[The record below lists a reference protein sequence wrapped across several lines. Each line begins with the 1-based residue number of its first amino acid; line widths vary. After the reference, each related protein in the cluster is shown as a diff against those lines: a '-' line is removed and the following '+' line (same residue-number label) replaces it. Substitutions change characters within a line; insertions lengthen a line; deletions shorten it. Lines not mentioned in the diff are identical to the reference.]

1 MLAHMGDIP
10 EQRAPGQRSA
20 RHSGVL
26 ADLDLRSHDW
36 RALIEQLPLAVYIDR
51 LDEWSSNVYT
61 SPQLEA
67 ILGYT
72 VEEWASDEHL
82 LLKVLH
88 PDDRER
94 VMKAH
99 LRSCETG
106 EPFRMEY
113 RMIARDGR
121 VVWFL
126 DQATVVPSETGAP
139 AFHHGFYLDI
149 TERKELEEALA
160 TSTEE
165 LGRQKRY
172 FESLLEISPVAIV
185 TTDVR
190 DVVTSWNPAAETLFG
205 YTEGEALGH
214 KIDDLVATS
223 PQLRAEAASVSR
235 EALGARRVKA
245 FTKRTHKDGSLIDV
259 ELLAAPVLMHGEPV
273 GTYAIYHDVRELKR
287 AEERY
292 RTLVEGLP
300 LVTYVHEPNEHA
312 ASIYVSPQVEALLGY
327 SPEEWLAASDMFGKL
342 LHPDDRRRV
351 LAERARVVAAGESRA
366 SFEYRLIARD
376 GRTVWI
382 DDEALIVR
390 DEEGT
395 ALYVE
400 GFQVDVSERKQA
412 ENSLRESEQRF
423 RAMFEEA
430 PIGVAWG
437 PLDASMLV
445 PTFLRRPG
453 GHSPF
458 RWNRAYR
465 EMLGYSEE
473 ELQALH
479 FSDYTHPED
488 RPRQLALYRDLVA
501 GKVDRYELE
510 MRYMGRDGRVI
521 WAHVVDS
528 IVRDDDGGA
537 LFGLTMVED
546 ITQRKLAEDA
556 LRRTE
561 AEVRRRK
568 QYFESLVELSPTAI
582 VTLDLDGNVRSWNPA
597 AENLFGYGP
606 DEAIG
611 RNVDDLVARSDAV
624 HAEALEANAKAGS
637 GGRVHLTTKR
647 TRKDGSL
654 VDVEVQAAPVFVG
667 AEQVGMYALYH
678 DVSELLRS
686 RREAE
691 AATEA
696 KSAFLA
702 AMSHEIRTPLNAVIG
717 MTELLLGTDLTPEQ
731 RELADVVRTSSD
743 ALLGVINEILDFSKI
758 EADRLE
764 LEQCPL
770 VVRDCIETALEIVAP
785 SAAAKGLEVA
795 CLVDPDTPAAIVGD
809 RARLGQILVNL
820 LSNAVKFTEHGEVV
834 LTVDSDAAGESAGDA
849 HELRFTVRDTGIGIP
864 ADRIARLFESFSQ
877 VDASTT
883 RRYGGTGL
891 GLAISKRLCEMMG
904 GEMWAESEAGR
915 GSAFHFTVVAE
926 AAPSP
931 LRPPNAV
938 ALRGKRLLVVDDN
951 AVNREVVMRQAR
963 SWEMVSRET
972 GSPTQALEWI
982 RRGDPLDVVIL
993 DMQMPEMD
1001 GLTLAREI
1009 RRHRAADAPPI
1020 VLLTSLGREREDR
1033 GSAGELTA
1041 YLTKPIKASQLYNAL
1056 LAAIG
1061 AELPGTQEVA
1071 APEPD
1076 AAPPPREELRV
1087 LLVEDNAVNQRVALR
1102 LLEKLGYRAGVA
1114 GNGLEALEALRRRPY
1129 DVVLMDVEM
1138 PEMDGLEASR
1148 HIHREW
1154 PPDERPQIIAMTA
1167 NAMQGYR
1174 DICLAAGMD
1183 DYLTKPIHLDELAK
1197 ALNRRAPR
1205 AAVLGERP
1213 QPGPPPAEESGVLDP
1228 EALEQLGAGTGDR
1241 AFVAELIGTF
1251 LREAPALLKTI
1262 RGALEREE
1270 ADELRRAA
1278 HTLKSNG
1285 RIFGA
1290 TRLAELCQDLEA
1302 MATAETRPGAA
1313 DLVAQLDREYAR
1325 VEGALRAAGQEMT

>member
-1 MLAHMGDIP
+1 M
-10 EQRAPGQRSA
+10 
-20 RHSGVL
+20 
-26 ADLDLRSHDW
+26 RSHDW

-72 VEEWASDEHL
+72 AEEWAGDDHL
-82 LLKVLH
+82 LLKLLH
-88 PDDRER
+88 PDDRDR
-94 VMKAH
+94 VMAAH
-99 LRSCETG
+99 LRSAQTG

-126 DQATVVPSETGAP
+126 DQATVVPSKTGAP

-149 TERKELEEALA
+149 TERKDLEGALA
-160 TSTEE
+160 RSTSE

-185 TTDVR
+185 TTDLR
-190 DVVTSWNPAAETLFG
+190 DAVTSWNPAAETLFG
-205 YTEGEALGH
+205 HTQREALG
-214 KIDDLVATS
+214 KQIDDLVATS
-223 PQLRAEAASVSR
+223 PELRAEAASVSR
-235 EALGARRVKA
+235 EAVGARRVKA

-300 LVTYVHEPNEHA
+300 LVTYVHEPNERA
-312 ASIYVSPQVEALLGY
+312 ASIYVSPQIEGLLGY

-342 LHPDDRRRV
+342 LHPDDRGRV
-351 LAERARVVAAGESRA
+351 LAERARVLEAGESRS

-390 DEEGT
+390 DDEGT
-395 ALYVE
+395 ALYVQ
-400 GFQVDVSERKQA
+400 GFQVDVSERMQA
-412 ENSLRESEQRF
+412 ESALRESEHRF

-437 PLDASMLV
+437 PLDPSMLV

-453 GHSPF
+453 GRSPF

-473 ELQALH
+473 ELQTLH
-479 FSDYTHPED
+479 FSEYTHPED
-488 RPRQLALYRDLVA
+488 QPRQLALYRDLLA
-501 GKVDRYELE
+501 GNVDRYELE
-510 MRYMGRDGRVI
+510 TRYIGRDGRVI

-528 IVRDDDGGA
+528 IVRDDEGET

-546 ITQRKLAEDA
+546 ITQRKLAEEA
-556 LRRTE
+556 LRRSE
-561 AEVRRRK
+561 AEVRRQK

-582 VTLDLDGNVRSWNPA
+582 VTLDLDGHVRSWNPA
-597 AENLFGYGP
+597 AESLFGYSP
-606 DEAIG
+606 QEAIG
-611 RNVDDLVARSDAV
+611 CNVDDLVARSDAV
-624 HAEALEANAKAGS
+624 HAEALEANAKAGN
-637 GGRVHLTTKR
+637 GGKVHLTTKR

-667 AEQVGMYALYH
+667 NQQVGIYALYH
-678 DVSELLRS
+678 DVGELLRS
-686 RREAE
+686 RQEAE

-717 MTELLLGTDLTPEQ
+717 MTELLLGTDLTTEQ

-743 ALLGVINEILDFSKI
+743 ALLDVINEILDFSKI
-758 EADRLE
+758 EARRLE
-764 LEQCPL
+764 LEERPL
-770 VVRDCIETALEIVAP
+770 VVRDCIETALEIVAA

-795 CLVDPDTPAAIVGD
+795 CLVDSDTPAAIVGD

-820 LSNAVKFTEHGEVV
+820 LANAVKFTEDGEVV
-834 LTVDSDAAGESAGDA
+834 LTVEADAASQRAGDVQVL
-849 HELRFTVRDTGIGIP
+849 HFTVRDTGIGIP
-864 ADRIARLFESFSQ
+864 ADRIGRLFESFSQ

-904 GEMWAESEAGR
+904 GEMWVESEAGR

-931 LRPPNAV
+931 LPPIAA

-951 AVNREVVMRQAR
+951 AANREVVMRQAR
-963 SWEMVSRET
+963 SWEMVPRET
-972 GSPTQALEWI
+972 GSPMEALEWI
-982 RRGDPLDVVIL
+982 RRGDPLDVVVL

-1001 GLTLAREI
+1001 GLTLARQI
-1009 RRHRAADAPPI
+1009 RRDLVADAPPL
-1020 VLLTSLGREREDR
+1020 VMLTSLGREREDR
-1033 GSAGELTA
+1033 GSGGEFA
-1041 YLTKPIKASQLYNAL
+1041 VYLTKPIKASQLYNAL
-1056 LAAIG
+1056 MAAIG
-1061 AELPGTQEVA
+1061 AELPGQQDVA
-1071 APEPD
+1071 APRPHG
-1076 AAPPPREELRV
+1076 APRAREQLRV
-1087 LLVEDNAVNQRVALR
+1087 LLVEDNAVNQQLALR
-1102 LLEKLGYRAGVA
+1102 LLEKLGYRAAGVA
-1114 GNGLEALEALRRRPY
+1114 ENGVEALETLRRQPY

-1148 HIHREW
+1148 NIHHEW
-1154 PPDERPQIIAMTA
+1154 PAEERPHIIAMTA
-1167 NAMQGYR
+1167 NAMHGYR

-1183 DYLTKPIHLDELAK
+1183 DYLTKPIHLDELAN
-1197 ALNRRAPR
+1197 ALDRCAPR
-1205 AAVLGERP
+1205 
-1213 QPGPPPAEESGVLDP
+1213 ESGVLDP
-1228 EALEQLGAGTGDR
+1228 EALEQLGGGTGDR
-1241 AFVAELIGTF
+1241 AFVVEIIGTF
-1251 LREAPALLKTI
+1251 LREAPALLETI
-1262 RGALEREE
+1262 RGALEHEE
-1270 ADELRRAA
+1270 AEQLRRAA

-1290 TRLAELCQDLEA
+1290 TRLADLCQELEA
-1302 MATAETRPGAA
+1302 MATAETRHGAA
-1313 DLVAQLDREYAR
+1313 DLLAQLDGEYAR